1 MPDCNDNEMQKI
13 LQFFLNRGQWSL
25 KWSQL
30 GWMKIQNK
38 HKTGYRRTEC
48 QTSKHFPWSV
58 HWSQANFIR
67 GVLNKKLS
75 QIKPTLENAADKE
88 HLPLAAACGWHHEH
102 LLPPWSVQIGKMMQ
116 STWKWPTV
124 WNILIWKSE
133 FFIMISFFLI
143 VSSLIW
149 ILQGCQ
155 KLDRTRVHFIYI
167 HILNQSVHF

>member
-13 LQFFLNRGQWSL
+13 LQFSLNQRQWSL

-67 GVLNKKLS
+67 GVLNKKLF

-116 STWKWPTV
+116 STWKWPSV
-124 WNILIWKSE
+124 KHFDLK
-133 FFIMISFFLI
+133 
-143 VSSLIW
+143 IW
-149 ILQGCQ
+149 IFYHDIVFSYCI
-155 KLDRTRVHFIYI
+155 KFNMNITKTFISSTI
-167 HILNQSVHF
+167 